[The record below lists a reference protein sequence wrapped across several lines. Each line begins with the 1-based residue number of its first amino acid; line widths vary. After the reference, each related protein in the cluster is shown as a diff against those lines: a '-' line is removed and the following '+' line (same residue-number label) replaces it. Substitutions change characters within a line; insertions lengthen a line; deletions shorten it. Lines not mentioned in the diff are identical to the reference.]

1 MFGRKKDKKAEPKPD
16 RAPIIG
22 GAGEIVFDIVLLA
35 LGIILIVWPVN
46 AAIVLTRTVGV
57 VILIL
62 AILEFVVFIRSN
74 TKDAFE
80 IAGLI
85 FGVLLAAGGIWLI
98 VNPDWLVQ
106 FFNIMFGVVIGLYGL
121 FGIVSAVGYS
131 RKGGGLW
138 WIGLILSIV
147 AIALAVLIFMN
158 PFATPKMLMIIIGVS
173 LITSA
178 VTGIYNTIRIRR
190 ARKLILGTKAEFD
203 SVVPDAVTFKDIGS
217 DEEER

>member
-1 MFGRKKDKKAEPKPD
+1 MLFR
-16 RAPIIG
+16 
-22 GAGEIVFDIVLLA
+22 F
-35 LGIILIVWPVN
+35 
-46 AAIVLTRTVGV
+46 
-57 VILIL
+57 
-62 AILEFVVFIRSN
+62 

-106 FFNIMFGVVIGLYGL
+106 FFNIMFGVVMGLYGL